1 MVNIAVLD
9 DEAIYIDHIKEI
21 TDTCMQ
27 QMNLEY
33 RIRVYDEG
41 QNVLDD
47 LENNIYYDIYL
58 LDVRLPD
65 INGLEVAKMLR
76 RRLSEAVL
84 IYITNYVD
92 YAIEAYEVNT
102 FRYIP
107 KLLIGEKLPQAYYS
121 LEVLLKRKKCEFF
134 YSIKRYSGI
143 EKISYRNI
151 YYLKKEKKYI
161 VIVHKDGRSAVRK
174 TMKDILEELQ
184 SEEFLLIDR
193 GYAVNIDYVKMIK
206 DYQVYLETGDI
217 LPVSKPRRPFVRD
230 ALLHGVYGN
239 DTI

>member
-1 MVNIAVLD
+1 M
-9 DEAIYIDHIKEI
+9 
-21 TDTCMQ
+21 
-27 QMNLEY
+27 
-33 RIRVYDEG
+33 
-41 QNVLDD
+41 
-47 LENNIYYDIYL
+47 
-58 LDVRLPD
+58 
-65 INGLEVAKMLR
+65 
-76 RRLSEAVL
+76 
-84 IYITNYVD
+84 
-92 YAIEAYEVNT
+92 
-102 FRYIP
+102 
-107 KLLIGEKLPQAYYS
+107 
-121 LEVLLKRKKCEFF
+121 EVLLKRKKCEFF

-217 LPVSKPRRPFVRD
+217 LPVSKPRWPFVRD

>member
-33 RIRVYDEG
+33 RIHVYDEG
-41 QNVLDD
+41 QDVLDD

-121 LEVLLKRKKCEFF
+121 LEVLLKR
-134 YSIKRYSGI
+134 GI
-143 EKISYRNI
+143 
-151 YYLKKEKKYI
+151 
-161 VIVHKDGRSAVRK
+161 SA
-174 TMKDILEELQ
+174 D
-184 SEEFLLIDR
+184 
-193 GYAVNIDYVKMIK
+193 
-206 DYQVYLETGDI
+206 
-217 LPVSKPRRPFVRD
+217 
-230 ALLHGVYGN
+230 
-239 DTI
+239 